1 VYKLKKQIHLLCVIK
16 RKTMKIGI
24 ILLIQFA
31 LISVSN
37 HSLAMNSDKNS
48 ELQKFE
54 TATLGGGCFWCI
66 EAAFND
72 MKGVK
77 SAISGYSGGTI
88 KNPSY
93 REVTSGR
100 TGHAEVVQIS
110 YDPAVLSYDD
120 VLKIFFSLHDP
131 TTLNR
136 QGADVGTQYR
146 SIILYHDDVQ
156 REKAEKVI
164 VSLNGQK
171 KYKNP
176 IVTEVTPFK
185 EFYRA
190 EEYHQEYFR
199 KNPNEGYC
207 KVVIEPKIEKF
218 RIEFRDLLK

>member
-1 VYKLKKQIHLLCVIK
+1 M
-16 RKTMKIGI
+16 KTGI
-24 ILLIQFA
+24 IFLFHFA
-31 LISVSN
+31 LISVFN
-37 HSLAMNSDKNS
+37 PILAMNSDKNS

-77 SAISGYSGGTI
+77 SAISGYAGGSV

-156 REKAEKVI
+156 REKAEKMMA
-164 VSLNGQK
+164 SLSGQK

-190 EEYHQEYFR
+190 EDYHQEYFK

-207 KVVIEPKIEKF
+207 RVVIEPKIEKF